1 MQITSERNMKPQKLI
16 EINDGINVSI
26 KVKQKKNYRFLI
38 YIYIFIRPIY
48 FIYNF
53 YNLFHFLI
61 KG

>member
-38 YIYIFIRPIY
+38 YIYIYTSDLFYLQFLQFIS
-48 FIYNF
+48 
-53 YNLFHFLI
+53 LFN
-61 KG
+61 

>member
-1 MQITSERNMKPQKLI
+1 MKPQKLI

>member
-26 KVKQKKNYRFLI
+26 KVKQKKKLSFS
-38 YIYIFIRPIY
+38 YIYIFIRLIY